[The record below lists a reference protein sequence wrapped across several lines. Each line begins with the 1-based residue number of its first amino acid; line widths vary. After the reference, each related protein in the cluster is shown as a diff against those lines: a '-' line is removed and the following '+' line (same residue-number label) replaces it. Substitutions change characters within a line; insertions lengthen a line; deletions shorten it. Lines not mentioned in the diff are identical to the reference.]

1 MATPIIHHGT
11 RDARC
16 RTHTPTATHLPPA
29 ATSAAVFDAAPHA
42 WSVTA
47 PAAPGHA
54 YGSTA
59 VAVA

>member
-1 MATPIIHHGT
+1 MATAIIHHGT
-11 RDARC
+11 RGARGH
-16 RTHTPTATHLPPA
+16 THAPTASHLPPA

-47 PAAPGHA
+47 PPAPGHA